1 MFDFVT
7 IDFETANEKT
17 SSACQIGIAAVKDS
31 SVVKEFKS
39 LIRPKEGSFRSINT
53 SIHGITEDMVRNSG
67 SLDELWPEIMQFF
80 SPNVPV
86 IAHSAGFDMS
96 VLKNSCTADI
106 PAFYYADSLKIVKP
120 FVSGRKGL
128 AFCAAE
134 FGVCVDH
141 HHDAADDARVC
152 AEICIEAFK
161 RGSCLSAWE
170 FFCKYDVPIYCFS
183 GVGINNVEERLERP
197 SAKVFA
203 REHLDYAK
211 LQASAVEDKS
221 CPLCGKNVVFTGD
234 LSIGRGEAAQLAAD
248 HGAIVKSG
256 VSRKT
261 DFLIVGKQ
269 DVSIVGDD
277 GMSNKEEKAHALNAD
292 GANIVFLSEADFF
305 NVVNKDSSELT
316 ILAQV

>member
-7 IDFETANEKT
+7 IDFETASEKK

-39 LIRPKEGSFRSINT
+39 LIRPKESSFRSINT
-53 SIHGITEDMVRNSG
+53 SIHGITEDMVRNSS
-67 SLDELWPEIMQFF
+67 SLDELWPEIMQYFL
-80 SPNVPV
+80 PNVPV

-106 PAFYYADSLKIVKP
+106 PEFYYADSIKIVKP
-120 FVSGRKGL
+120 FVSGKKGL
-128 AFCAAE
+128 AHCAAE
-134 FGVCVDH
+134 FGVCIDR

-152 AEICIEAFK
+152 AEVCIEAFK
-161 RGSCLSAWE
+161 RGGCLSAWE
-170 FFCKYDVPIYCFS
+170 YFCKYDVPIYRFS
-183 GVGINNVEERLERP
+183 EVRMEESSDRR

-221 CPLCGKNVVFTGD
+221 CPLCGKSVVFTGE

-292 GANIVFLSEADFF
+292 GANIVFLSESEFF
-305 NVVNKDSSELT
+305 DIVNKDSSELAAP
-316 ILAQV
+316 AQI